1 MRQGFICLA
10 TLLCLIP
17 VAALA
22 SAEDDGTLKEGD
34 VAPVFTGKV
43 LNADVAGV
51 KTVALDQ
58 VVGGTATPAK
68 KAVILSFFAQ
78 YCEPCKKELPYLEAL
93 HQKYKDQGLGVMV
106 VSIDQKPEDIQ
117 KAQDLAKEKGV
128 TYPVLSDRFNIVA
141 KRYGVKRL
149 PCLYILDA
157 QGKVSMVNT
166 GYTEE
171 FGGTLLNAVQTR
183 LGVPL
188 DPKAVPHAAA
198 AAPADS
204 TVTSAATPP
213 PADAEAEDK
222 TAGKTK
228 KKKKGK

>member
-1 MRQGFICLA
+1 MRHKTFCLALLLSTVPLA
-10 TLLCLIP
+10 TLAI
-17 VAALA
+17 AA
-22 SAEDDGTLKEGD
+22 EEDGTLKEGD

-43 LNADVAGV
+43 LNPDVAGS

-58 VVGGTATPAK
+58 VVGGQAAAPK

-106 VSIDQKPEDIQ
+106 VSIDQKEEDIQ
-117 KAQDLAKEKGV
+117 KAKDLVKEKGV

-149 PCLYILDA
+149 PCLYIVDA
-157 QGKVSMVNT
+157 TGKVSMVNT

-171 FGGTLLNAVQTR
+171 FSGTLLSAVQTR

-188 DPKAVPHAAA
+188 DPKAVPHAAP
-198 AAPADS
+198 APAES
-204 TVTSAATPP
+204 VVTSATTPE
-213 PADAEAEDK
+213 PADAVADDK
-222 TAGKTK
+222 GASK
-228 KKKKGK
+228 KKSKKKGK